1 MSGIPG
7 GILIHA
13 YSIRIRLYHWAKE
26 REVVQK
32 RPAPASIP
40 RGVEGRGLRETSS
53 SRSMDTPP
61 ASEQLRAV
69 ARRIVTAVAE
79 RVMLRG
85 ALLAGSAGRGDADY
99 YSDVDLLFYVD
110 EIPPTTLGA
119 ELCERLGGTQH
130 VRKDKPT
137 EQFSAEEFDVGGL
150 RVEISFW
157 TVRWIEARLDALLDD
172 LADFDTP
179 SQKILSGLL
188 EGLPLHGAE
197 LLGRWRARV
206 AAYPEPLRKAM
217 VERYWSFF
225 ALWYASAAMARRDA
239 ELWRQDMLVDAA
251 FNLLGVLAGLNR
263 VYFTRFQ
270 FKHLRRF
277 VSQMSVCPVGLA
289 DRLESLFRLDP
300 ESAAAELERLI
311 EEAATLVH
319 AELPDVD
326 LRLRFPPGTRQ
337 LPWRD
342 PQTKN
347 TS

>member
-1 MSGIPG
+1 
-7 GILIHA
+7 
-13 YSIRIRLYHWAKE
+13 
-26 REVVQK
+26 
-32 RPAPASIP
+32 
-40 RGVEGRGLRETSS
+40 
-53 SRSMDTPP
+53 MDTPT
-61 ASEQLRAV
+61 ASEELRAV
-69 ARRIVTAVAE
+69 ARRIVTAAAE
-79 RVMLRG
+79 RVTLRG
-85 ALLAGSAGRGDADY
+85 ALLAGSGGRGDADY
-99 YSDVDLLFYVD
+99 YSDIDLLFYVD

-119 ELCERLGGTQH
+119 ELCERIGGTGH
-130 VRKDKPT
+130 VRKGEPT
-137 EQFSAEEFDVGGL
+137 EHFSAEEFDVDGL

-157 TVRWIEARLDALLDD
+157 TVRWIEGRLDALLDD

-179 SQKILSGLL
+179 RQKILIGLL
-188 EGLPLHGAE
+188 EGLPLYGAD

-217 VERYWSFF
+217 VQRYWSFF

-239 ELWRQDMLVDAA
+239 ELWRQDMLLDAA

-311 EEAATLVH
+311 EEAAALVH

-342 PQTKN
+342 GQTKRRLDV
-347 TS
+347 